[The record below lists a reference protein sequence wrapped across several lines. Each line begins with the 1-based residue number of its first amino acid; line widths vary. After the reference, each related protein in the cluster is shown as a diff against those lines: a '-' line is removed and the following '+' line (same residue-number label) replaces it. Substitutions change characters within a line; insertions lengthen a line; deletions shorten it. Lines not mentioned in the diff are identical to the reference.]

1 MQSIYNFTEDMW
13 KEYLINMGEKP
24 FRASQ
29 MMEWF
34 HRHQIS
40 AFTEMTNISKKF
52 IAHLEENFIIDSL
65 KCVTRQISNDGTQK
79 FLFELSDGNFIETVL
94 MNHNYGYSV
103 CVTSEVG
110 CNMGCVFCASGMK
123 KKLRNLTTAEMVL
136 QVMTVARL
144 AEIRVSHV
152 VVMGIGEPFDNYDN
166 VINFLKI
173 INNAKGLEIGARHI
187 TVSTCGLVPKIR
199 EYADFDLQVNLAI
212 SLHAPKNEIRDQIMP
227 INKAYNLEELMD
239 AVKYYISKTGRRVT
253 FEYILLRDI
262 NDTKDCANA
271 LADLIGNENI
281 YVNLIPYNEVIEK
294 PYKRSKEETM
304 RAFYDQLYKRKINVQ
319 LRKEQGSDIDAA
331 CGQLRSKH
339 MNSR

>member
-1 MQSIYNFTEDMW
+1 MQSIYNYTEEMW

-34 HRHQIS
+34 YRHRIH
-40 AFTEMTNISKKF
+40 AFQEMSNISKKF

-65 KCVTRQISNDGTQK
+65 KCVTRQISSDGTQK
-79 FLFELSDGNFIETVL
+79 FLFELSDGNLIETVL

-136 QVMTVARL
+136 QVLMVSTL

-173 INNAKGLEIGARHI
+173 INHAKGLEIGARHI

-199 EYADFDLQVNLAI
+199 EYASFDLQVNLAI

-227 INKAYNLEELMD
+227 INKRYPLEELMD
-239 AVKYYISKTGRRVT
+239 AVKYYISITGRRVT

-262 NDTKDCANA
+262 NDTKECANA
-271 LADLIGNENI
+271 LADLIGKENI

-304 RAFYDQLYKRKINVQ
+304 RAFYDTLYKRGMNVQ

-339 MNSR
+339 MKK

>member
-1 MQSIYNFTEDMW
+1 MHSIYNYTEEMW

-34 HRHQIS
+34 YRHRIH
-40 AFTEMTNISKKF
+40 AFQEMSNISKKF

-65 KCVTRQISNDGTQK
+65 KCVTRQISSDGTQK
-79 FLFELSDGNFIETVL
+79 FLFELSDGNLIETVL

-136 QVMTVARL
+136 QVLMVSTL

-173 INNAKGLEIGARHI
+173 INHAKGLEIGARHI

-199 EYADFDLQVNLAI
+199 EYASFDLQVNLAI
-212 SLHAPKNEIRDQIMP
+212 MP
-227 INKAYNLEELMD
+227 INKRYPLEELMD
-239 AVKYYISKTGRRVT
+239 AVKYYISITGRRVT

-262 NDTKDCANA
+262 NDTKECANA
-271 LADLIGNENI
+271 LADLIGKENI

-294 PYKRSKEETM
+294 SYKRSKEETM
-304 RAFYDQLYKRKINVQ
+304 RAFYDTLYKRGINVQ

-339 MNSR
+339 MKSRYLCKREES